1 MLTEKMY
8 MRKNKWGFCVLVL
21 SGFVLIH
28 SACAQNP
35 PFTGQAYVN
44 EEKSVEKSTV
54 LLNNAQGLI
63 PLKALSQLT
72 IASIHFSYP
81 NAAAFDS
88 LLNKYS
94 KVDSFN
100 GMEYVGLPGQG
111 VLDFDTKLYNT
122 LIVQLTDAD
131 MANPQVLSFI
141 AESRPGRN
149 LVIAYFGDGTSL
161 ARLDNINAPII
172 FASRSSPV
180 SALFSAQAIF
190 GGVAVTQNLNKTYSQ
205 KYRENTGFVTI
216 KTRLQYTVP
225 EDAGINSNNL
235 ADIDKIAYEAIAN
248 QATPG
253 CVVLVAKDGKVIF
266 NKAYGY
272 HTYDK
277 TIPDKLTDIFDLA
290 SVTKISA
297 TTIATMR
304 LTEEGRLNLDS
315 TIGTYIPM
323 ARKTNKNN
331 IKIREL
337 MEHQAGLIPDIQTY
351 EKLKPT
357 DISTDSSAIYPVKV
371 AEHFYLRKNYFRDVM
386 WADMLNSPLN
396 TRGQYVYSDLSMC
409 FMKEINEAIT
419 ATPLNEYVQDNF
431 YDPLGMQTAGFLPYK
446 RFPQSRIVPT
456 ENDEVFRHSLLDGY
470 VHDPTAALLGNV
482 SGNAGL
488 FSTANDLAILY
499 QMLLNRGTYGGD
511 QYFKPETVD
520 MYTAK
525 QSDVSRRGIGFDR
538 WDPIADRHYP
548 SKLASPKTFGHT
560 GYTGIGVWVDPTY
573 NLVYIFLSNR
583 VNPKVTDKLSS
594 LSIRPRI
601 QDVVYQAIQK
611 GCNCTMMN

>member
-1 MLTEKMY
+1 MLMEKKY
-8 MRKNKWGFCVLVL
+8 MRKNKWRFCVLIL
-21 SGFVLIH
+21 SGFVLVH

-44 EEKSVEKSTV
+44 EEKTVEKATT
-54 LLNNAQGLI
+54 LLNNGQALI
-63 PLKALSQLT
+63 PLKDLGQLN

-81 NAAAFDS
+81 YAAGFDS
-88 LLNKYS
+88 LANKYT

-100 GMEYVGLPGQG
+100 GMDYVGIKSPD

-131 MANPQVLSFI
+131 MANPQIVGFI
-141 AESRPGRN
+141 ATNRRSKN
-149 LVIAYFGDGTSL
+149 VIIAYFGDGSSL
-161 ARLDNINAPII
+161 PKLDNVTAPII
-172 FASRSSPV
+172 MSQRSSVV
-180 SALFSAQAIF
+180 SAYFSSQAIF
-190 GGVAVTQNLNKTYSQ
+190 GGIAITQNLSKTFSQ
-205 KYRENTGFVTI
+205 KYRVNTGFITA

-225 EDAGINSNNL
+225 EEVGINSNNL
-235 ADIDKIAYEAIAN
+235 NNIDNIAYEAIRN

-277 TIPDKLTDIFDLA
+277 AIPDKIADIFDLA

-297 TTIATMR
+297 TTIETMR

-315 TIGTYIPM
+315 TIGSYIPM
-323 ARKTNKNN
+323 ARKTNKND
-331 IKIREL
+331 IHIREL

-357 DISTDSSAIYPVKV
+357 DISTDSSAAYPTKV
-371 AEHFYLRKNYFRDVM
+371 ALHFYLRKNYFKDVM
-386 WADMLNSPLN
+386 WADMLNSPLK

-409 FMKEINEAIT
+409 FMKEIDETIT
-419 ATPLNEYVQDNF
+419 STPLNEYTQENF

-446 RFPQSRIVPT
+446 RFPQSQIVPT

-488 FSTANDLAILY
+488 FSSANDLAILY

-511 QYFKPETVD
+511 EYFKPETVD
-520 MYTAK
+520 LYTAK

-538 WDPIADRHYP
+538 WDPLADHHYP

-583 VNPKVTDKLSS
+583 VNPKVTDQLSS
-594 LSIRPRI
+594 LNIRPRI
-601 QDVVYQAIQK
+601 QDAVYEAIQK
-611 GCNCTMMN
+611 GL